1 MDRTTGDEHHSVD
14 HHVDHH
20 RRQGEVSQ
28 QETTAGVRLDAVTM
42 RRSAP
47 ASMTLTDSVFER
59 LLQQRIV
66 VLGQQVDDDI
76 ANRIAAQ
83 MLLLSA
89 EDPTADIALYIN
101 SPGGSV
107 TAGFAIFDTMNFVK
121 ADVATLAL
129 GFAASMGQFLLSSGK
144 RGKRYALPNS
154 SVVMH
159 QPHGGFGGTSADIQ
173 TQAKQILHFK
183 RRMAELT
190 SEQTGRPVAQ
200 IIEDGDRDR
209 WFTADEARDYG
220 FVDEVVGSTTA
231 LKP

>member
-1 MDRTTGDEHHSVD
+1 MD
-14 HHVDHH
+14 
-20 RRQGEVSQ
+20 
-28 QETTAGVRLDAVTM
+28 
-42 RRSAP
+42 
-47 ASMTLTDSVFER
+47 TDKTSPVQR
-59 LLQQRIV
+59 LLDERIV
-66 VLGQQVDDDI
+66 LLGSEVTDEVANDI
-76 ANRIAAQ
+76 CAQ
-83 MLLLSA
+83 LLLLDSIA
-89 EDPTADIALYIN
+89 PDRDIFLYIN

-129 GFAASMGQFLLSSGK
+129 GFAASMGQFLLSSG
-144 RGKRYALPNS
+144 RPGKRYALPNA

-231 LKP
+231 LNK

>member
-1 MDRTTGDEHHSVD
+1 MD
-14 HHVDHH
+14 
-20 RRQGEVSQ
+20 
-28 QETTAGVRLDAVTM
+28 
-42 RRSAP
+42 
-47 ASMTLTDSVFER
+47 TDKTSPVQR
-59 LLQQRIV
+59 LLDERIV
-66 VLGQQVDDDI
+66 FLGSEVTDEVANDI
-76 ANRIAAQ
+76 CAQ
-83 MLLLSA
+83 LLLLDSIA
-89 EDPTADIALYIN
+89 PDRDIFLYIN

-190 SEQTGRPVAQ
+190 SQQTGRPVEQ

-220 FVDEVVGSTTA
+220 FVDKVVGSTTA

>member
-1 MDRTTGDEHHSVD
+1 MD
-14 HHVDHH
+14 
-20 RRQGEVSQ
+20 
-28 QETTAGVRLDAVTM
+28 
-42 RRSAP
+42 
-47 ASMTLTDSVFER
+47 TDKTSPVQR
-59 LLQQRIV
+59 LLDERIV
-66 VLGQQVDDDI
+66 FLGSEVTDEVANDI
-76 ANRIAAQ
+76 CAQ
-83 MLLLSA
+83 LLLLDSIA
-89 EDPTADIALYIN
+89 PDRDIFLYIN

-190 SEQTGRPVAQ
+190 SEQTGRPVEQ